1 MRGGQCCGTRNQD
14 VMVQLLLPQS
24 IRGRMMNL
32 VSEKRLD
39 AGTEMAAGSRAS
51 ERRGTEKDT
60 KNI

>member
-1 MRGGQCCGTRNQD
+1 
-14 VMVQLLLPQS
+14 MVQLLLPQS